1 MIVGGAV
8 GSAAS
13 LTYPD
18 GPQRVVHGDSVRLS
32 AGGGPNGLRVLVLHT
47 MEVIALCRRH

>member
-18 GPQRVVHGDSVRLS
+18 GPQGLVHGDRLRLPT
-32 AGGGPNGLRVLVLHT
+32 GDEPNGRRVLELHT